1 MESMISIKKIIPV
14 LTISSLMI
22 FAVFTD
28 ATGQESMRTG
38 DKSLCK
44 NGNQQRSVQV
54 EYYTEDKSV
63 PCEVHYYKDTEQP
76 GMGQVLWRAANEVGF
91 CEKKMAVV
99 VDELSGSGWECQQKA
114 NTSTDEGQKDSQS
127 ESLPPDLSAK

>member
-1 MESMISIKKIIPV
+1 MTSIKNIIPI
-14 LTISSLMI
+14 LTISSLII
-22 FAVFTD
+22 FGVFTD
-28 ATGQESMRTG
+28 AMGQQSIRRG
-38 DKSLCK
+38 DKLLCK

-54 EYYTEDKSV
+54 EYYTEDESV

-76 GMGQVLWRAANEVGF
+76 DMGQVLWRAANEAGF

-127 ESLPPDLSAK
+127 ENLPPDLSAR